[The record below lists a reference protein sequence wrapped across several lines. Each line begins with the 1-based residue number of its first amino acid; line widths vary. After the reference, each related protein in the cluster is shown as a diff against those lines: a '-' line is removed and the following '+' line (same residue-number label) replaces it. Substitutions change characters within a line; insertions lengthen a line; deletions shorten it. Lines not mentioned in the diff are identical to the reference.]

1 MLVGLLFGSFD
12 PIHQGHL
19 MLGQYMLQFENLH
32 EVWYVLSPQN
42 PLKSSLQLTDVR
54 HRLNMLQLAICGSPA
69 LKICGRELSM
79 PSPSYTID
87 TLNQL
92 KQEYPG
98 VQFSI
103 IMGTDNIAT
112 IDKWKDY
119 RTILSNHPIL
129 VYPRRGSPEPT
140 ITHPNIKLTK
150 APLVELSS
158 TNIRSWVKAG
168 KDVRHFIPLQV
179 YQYIVDERLYGG

>member
-1 MLVGLLFGSFD
+1 
-12 PIHQGHL
+12 
-19 MLGQYMLQFENLH
+19 
-32 EVWYVLSPQN
+32 
-42 PLKSSLQLTDVR
+42 
-54 HRLNMLQLAICGSPA
+54 
-69 LKICGRELSM
+69 M

-119 RTILSNHPIL
+119 RTILSNHLIL
-129 VYPRRGSPEPT
+129 VYPRLGSPEPT

-179 YQYIVDERLYGG
+179 YQYIVDERLCMEVEGSRCRRVSMSTCHKVNESLKELKS

>member
-1 MLVGLLFGSFD
+1 MQVGLLFGSFD

-19 MLGQYMLQFENLH
+19 MLGQYMLQFEELD

-42 PLKSSLQLTDVR
+42 PLKSPLQLSDVP
-54 HRLNMLQLAICGSPA
+54 HRLNMLRLALGTSSR
-69 LKICGRELSM
+69 LKVCERELSM
-79 PSPSYTID
+79 PAPSYTID
-87 TLNQL
+87 TLKTLTREN
-92 KQEYPG
+92 PG

-119 RTILSNHPIL
+119 KTILDNHQIL
-129 VYPRRGSPEPT
+129 VYPRLGFPEPA
-140 ITHPNIKLTK
+140 IQHSNIKTTQ
-150 APLVELSS
+150 APVVDLSA
-158 TNIRSWVKAG
+158 TNIRSWVRAG

-179 YQYIVDERLYGG
+179 YQYIVDKGLYGR